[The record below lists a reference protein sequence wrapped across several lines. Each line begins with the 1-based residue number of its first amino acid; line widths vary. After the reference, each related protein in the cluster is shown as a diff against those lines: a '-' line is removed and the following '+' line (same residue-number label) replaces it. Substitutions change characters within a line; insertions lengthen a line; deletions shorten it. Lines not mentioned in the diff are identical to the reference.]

1 MADTHVIVSDI
12 GLAGA
17 WIICKKSDCGAE
29 RVERERVERER
40 GEQVELIFTL
50 QNTYWHACFTLHD
63 AHCTPQ
69 VHSACFT
76 LHDAHHM
83 VHTKGCTLHLMCYT
97 YMHCINFLQHTVVA
111 SLHFPSS

>member
-1 MADTHVIVSDI
+1 MIVSDI

-63 AHCTPQ
+63 AHFTLHDAHCTLQ

-97 YMHCINFLQHTVVA
+97 YMHCINFL
-111 SLHFPSS
+111 